1 MTGDDFDPH
10 SVPVRD
16 AATVMLVRDGDE
28 GLEVFMLR
36 RTLAAVFAGGLYV
49 FPGGAVDDADRHHEV
64 EGQCVGRSDAH
75 ASGVL
80 GVGAGGLAYWVAAI
94 RECFEEAG
102 VLLAVDGEG
111 AVVRFDRD
119 DVAAR
124 FVDHRRAVHQG
135 ATRLVDL
142 CADEGLRLDVGG
154 IHYVSHWI
162 TPVGERRR
170 FDTRFFVAAAP
181 DAQEPLHD
189 DHETIESRWISPS
202 GALEAYDRGELAM
215 IMPTLANL
223 RFLAPHAGVADALAA
238 AAALPPPPV
247 IEPRLVV
254 DEEGE
259 VRILLPEEVAVPE
272 EVRSQDRFPPGLG
285 ARSAPPSAG

>member
-10 SVPVRD
+10 GVPVRD

-36 RTLAAVFAGGLYV
+36 RTLAAVSPVVCTCSPAERSTT
-49 FPGGAVDDADRHHEV
+49 PTATTRWRA
-64 EGQCVGRSDAH
+64 QCVGRSDAE

-142 CADEGLRLDVGG
+142 CAAEGLRLDVGG

-202 GALEAYDRGELAM
+202 GALEA
-215 IMPTLANL
+215 TT
-223 RFLAPHAGVADALAA
+223 AA
-238 AAALPPPPV
+238 SW
-247 IEPRLVV
+247 R
-254 DEEGE
+254 
-259 VRILLPEEVAVPE
+259 
-272 EVRSQDRFPPGLG
+272 
-285 ARSAPPSAG
+285 